1 LHTVLLRVRRSG
13 LLPAVLLLGA
23 VGAVLCPPPARAA
36 AAPDGTGLVIGADL
50 SFLPQEESH
59 GAVFRDGA
67 GFGDAIEILERH
79 GLDYGRLRLWHSP
92 ADGHSG
98 LVEVLGMARR
108 LRARGLGLLLD
119 LHYSDTWADPGH
131 QRVPAAWAGL
141 SSAVLEDSAY
151 RYTRDVV
158 AALAAQG
165 TPPDM
170 VQLGN
175 EITSGLLWDQGRV
188 GGSFDTPQRW
198 RELGALL
205 KATAR
210 GVRQSAPAARIM
222 LHIDRGGDAAA
233 SRWFFDHV
241 VAEGV
246 PFDAIGLSY
255 YPWWHGSLERLSQN
269 LAALADR
276 YGRDLFVV
284 ETSYPWTLDALDGE
298 RNLVG
303 LPGQLLPGYAATPAG
318 QAAFLRRLAG
328 VVGATPKGHG
338 CGVFVWAPDWIA
350 APGMGSSGENL
361 ALFDGRGNLLPA
373 ADALAA
379 TKGRPVRRR

>member
-1 LHTVLLRVRRSG
+1 MHPVRLRTRRSG
-13 LLPAVLLLGA
+13 LLPLVLLLGA
-23 VGAVLCPPPARAA
+23 AGAVLFSPPARAA
-36 AAPDGTGLVIGADL
+36 APPDSAGLVIGADL

-67 GFGDAIEILERH
+67 GAGDAIEILGRH

-98 LVEVLGMARR
+98 LAEVLGMARR

-119 LHYSDTWADPGH
+119 LHYSDTWADPGKQH
-131 QRVPAAWAGL
+131 VPAAWAGL
-141 SSAVLEDSAY
+141 SSAALEDSVY

-165 TPPDM
+165 TPPGM

-175 EITSGLLWDQGRV
+175 EITGGLLWDQGRV
-188 GGSFDTPQRW
+188 GGAFDTPERW
-198 RELGALL
+198 HELGALL
-205 KATAR
+205 KAAAR
-210 GVRQSAPAARIM
+210 GARESAPAARIM
-222 LHIDRGGDAAA
+222 LHVDRGGDAAA

-246 PFDAIGLSY
+246 PFDVIGLSY
-255 YPWWHGSLERLSQN
+255 YPWWHGGLERLSQN

-276 YGRDLFVV
+276 YDRDLFVV
-284 ETSYPWTLDALDGE
+284 ETSYPWTLDDLDGE
-298 RNLVG
+298 GNIVG

-318 QAAFLRRLAG
+318 QAAFLRRLAE
-328 VVGATPKGHG
+328 VVSATPKGHG
-338 CGVFVWAPDWIA
+338 RGVFTWAPDWVA
-350 APGMGSSGENL
+350 APGLGSGGENL
-361 ALFDGRGNLLPA
+361 ALFDGRGNLLPG

-379 TKGRPVRRR
+379 AKRKPVRL